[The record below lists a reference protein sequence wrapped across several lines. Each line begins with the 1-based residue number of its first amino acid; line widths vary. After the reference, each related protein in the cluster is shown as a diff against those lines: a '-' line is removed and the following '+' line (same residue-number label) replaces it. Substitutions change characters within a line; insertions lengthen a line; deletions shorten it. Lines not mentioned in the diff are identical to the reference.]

1 MEVWQNDVRWTIFN
15 NAIKIHQ
22 VTVENLSIQECEVL
36 WDCLWTFIKFSKES
50 EWIVQ
55 IFQIIQN
62 TDNSPV

>member
-36 WDCLWTFIKFSKES
+36 WDCLWTFTKFSKES
-50 EWIVQ
+50 EGIVQ
-55 IFQIIQN
+55 IFQIIYN
-62 TDNSPV
+62 IDNSPV